1 MEKIMEIGRR
11 IDSLLVR
18 LAQAIS
24 TACNF
29 VSIRLDYYVELK
41 QYEFMKAEQ
50 HTFPK
55 EWFEEE

>member
-1 MEKIMEIGRR
+1 MEIGRR
-11 IDSLLVR
+11 IDGWLVR
-18 LAQAIS
+18 IAQAIS

-50 HTFPK
+50 YQFPK

>member
-1 MEKIMEIGRR
+1 MEIGRR
-11 IDSLLVR
+11 IDGLLVR

-29 VSIRLDYYVELK
+29 ISIRLDWYVENK